1 MRLSRR
7 ELREL
12 HELAQLCGV
21 STSYVA
27 ANETTRN
34 ADPEVLLGILRAL
47 GVVVHRPKDAGVALR
62 TKRLELA
69 HRIVEPV
76 VVLRGDQP
84 TDITV
89 TLPEQTE
96 TTSLWLTFHFED
108 GTTRHDRL
116 IENATTLHSTIDVEG
131 ERFHQFRIQ
140 LAKHGVNVPYGYHT
154 LSLETGG
161 LGQTSSSSRSLLICA
176 PRCPQ
181 PSRGWGVFL
190 PLHALRTDHDWG
202 IGSYRDLA
210 QLGAWARE
218 HGASMMGGL
227 PLYPAYLDPP
237 IDPSPYRSVSR
248 LAYSEIYIEPE
259 ALPEMDQS
267 DVAREL
273 MNSGEFRARLEACRA
288 QLTVDYEEVARLRRQ
303 VLEPMADALVGGDSR
318 RRHEFERFL
327 AERPELLAYAQFR
340 AAVERHGRSEVLASP
355 ASSLPSLSE
364 DPLTHYY
371 AYCQWA
377 AAQQLN
383 AAANALP
390 LYADV
395 PVGVHP
401 EGFDPYWFPTSFIPE
416 LSGGSPPD
424 LFFEA
429 GQNWA
434 FAPLHPEGMREDQ
447 YRYLR
452 AGFAR
457 AFRHASYVRIDHVM
471 GLQRLFVMPEGR
483 DASQGAYLSYRADE
497 LHALVSLEAYR
508 AGASVVGEDLGT
520 VPEGVR
526 ERMARDGML
535 RSWVFEFE
543 STLTDPLPELPRD
556 VLGSLATHDMSRFS
570 SFLWAHD
577 IDESEKLGRLTP
589 RDADDE
595 RAQRALYREALFRA
609 LKIPVLSEPQLTEAA
624 REGCLAHLSASDA
637 LLVLIDLE
645 ELWGETEPQNR
656 PGTSEGNWRQ
666 RATLTLE
673 EIRATTRLGTE
684 LDNIDRLRR
693 GAA

>member
-1 MRLSRR
+1 VRLARR
-7 ELREL
+7 DEREL
-12 HELAQLCGV
+12 HDLAHLFGV

-27 ANETTRN
+27 ADEATRH

-47 GVVVHRPKDAGVALR
+47 GVEVHAAKDAGVALR
-62 TKRLELA
+62 AKRRELA
-69 HRIVEPV
+69 HRIMEPV

-84 TDITV
+84 TEIVV
-89 TLPEQTE
+89 TLPEKAE
-96 TTSLWLTFHFED
+96 TTSLWLTFDFED

-116 IENATTLHSTIDVEG
+116 VESAATLHSTIDVEG

-140 LAKHGVNVPYGYHT
+140 LAKHGVNVPFGYHT
-154 LSLETGG
+154 LSLETGTPSH
-161 LGQTSSSSRSLLICA
+161 TSSFSSSLLICS

-181 PSRGWGVFL
+181 PSRGWGVFM

-210 QLGAWARE
+210 DLGEWARV

-248 LAYSEIYIEPE
+248 LAYNEIYIDPE
-259 ALPEMDQS
+259 ALPELEQS
-267 DVAREL
+267 DLAREL
-273 MNSGEFRARLEACRA
+273 MNSAAFRARLDASRA
-288 QLTVDYEEVARLRRQ
+288 QPTVDYEEVARLRREI
-303 VLEPMADALVGGDSR
+303 LEPMAETLLSGESR

-327 AERPELLAYAQFR
+327 TQRPELVAYAEFR
-340 AAVERHGRSEVLASP
+340 AAVERRGRSDALASP
-355 ASSLPSLSE
+355 PSSLHSFAD
-364 DPLTHYY
+364 DPITHYH
-371 AYCQWA
+371 AYCQWV

-401 EGFDPYWFPTSFIPE
+401 EGFDPYWSPTSFVPE

-434 FAPLHPEGMREDQ
+434 FAPLHPERMRDDH
-447 YRYLR
+447 YGYLR

-483 DASQGAYLSYRADE
+483 DATQGAYLSYRADE

-543 STLTDPLPELPRD
+543 STLDDPLPEPPRE
-556 VLGSLATHDMSRFS
+556 VLASLATHDMSRFS
-570 SFLWAHD
+570 SFLWGHD
-577 IDESEKLGRLTP
+577 IDESEKLDRLSS
-589 RDADDE
+589 RDADDA
-595 RAQRALYREALFRA
+595 RAQRALYREALFGA
-609 LKIPVLSEPQLTEAA
+609 LEIPVLSEPQLTEAA
-624 REGCLAHLSASDA
+624 REGCLAHLGASDA

-656 PGTSEGNWRQ
+656 PGTTEGNWRQ
-666 RATLTLE
+666 RSALTLE
-673 EIRATTRLGTE
+673 EIRAATRIGAE
-684 LDNIDRLRR
+684 LDTINRLRR